1 MTADEFA
8 KQLKETASNPE
19 EVWVY
24 VAMVVFLPLALAMLL
39 WRGLNKGAS
48 AMLAQSISNSRE
60 LFIYNNQV
68 KERQDQQQLQMQLAY
83 NAYLVHREKRLLA
96 YENKVKALAP
106 PETSAPAAGAP
117 AA

>member
-19 EVWVY
+19 EIWVY
-24 VAMVVFLPLALAMLL
+24 VAMVLFFPLALAMLL
-39 WRGLNKGAS
+39 WRGLNQGAS

-60 LFIYNNQV
+60 LFIYHNQV
-68 KERQDQQQLQMQLAY
+68 KERQDQHQLQMQLAY
-83 NAYLVHREKRLLA
+83 KAYLAEREKRLLA